1 MRSAHDHPSP
11 VELQNRLKW
20 YILGKHSAHALSK
33 NSNTENDVTSVTLM
47 VMKDVHDTSCT
58 SDLTDFE
65 VDDLAEEAKLL
76 MQNEQVETSMID
88 DDAEE
93 ETEEKEGIFD
103 YIKLLLLNSNTY

>member
-1 MRSAHDHPSP
+1 MGSAHDHPSL

-47 VMKDVHDTSCT
+47 VMKDVHDTSCDT

-65 VDDLAEEAKLL
+65 VDDLAEAKLL
-76 MQNEQVETSMID
+76 MQNEQVETFMID